1 MANKAARTA
10 LTALLPLS
18 LCWSGVA
25 SAQQAPA
32 QPAPQTATTPAE
44 PAQPAQTQ
52 QPLIAGTIIP
62 QVFDLPPQ
70 PFNLTPRTR
79 DFLDDDSVR
88 AIGPRALPEAPDNGL
103 SIGPFVLREDPTP
116 DAGCRWSFRGSKIRF
131 RCRG

>member
-1 MANKAARTA
+1 MASPAARTA

-32 QPAPQTATTPAE
+32 QPAPQTAP
-44 PAQPAQTQ
+44 QTSQ
-52 QPLIAGTIIP
+52 QQQSPVAAGTIMP

-70 PFNLTPRTR
+70 PFTLTPRTR
-79 DFLDDDSVR
+79 YNVTDDTQRV
-88 AIGPRALPEAPDNGL
+88 IGPQALPEAPDNGW

-116 DAGCRWSFRGSKIRF
+116 EAGCRWSLRGSKIRF